1 MIRVH
6 GSMEDL
12 YRARFE
18 GKLPD
23 VRTDGGT
30 ATVRYRMS
38 VRPTRGEIVLCGRIP
53 WSIRAGMG
61 MSHVVADLE
70 DLELMDLEISGGP
83 LVVRYG
89 CVLVGSPGEY
99 SVPIWWKG
107 FTADRDESGRLVV
120 RDGDCAIVAIEGE
133 SFEMGGG
140 YVAEFRPQDKVEP
153 REDQLRRVEEW
164 LGYSIPERCLGSDV
178 YGVWSVGET

>member
-1 MIRVH
+1 MTTTATAQKLAAPLGSVDAGRLVFARGAAHLMIRVH

-70 DLELMDLEISGGP
+70 DLVLTDLEISGALP
-83 LVVRYG
+83 T
-89 CVLVGSPGEY
+89 S
-99 SVPIWWKG
+99 
-107 FTADRDESGRLVV
+107 T
-120 RDGDCAIVAIEGE
+120 
-133 SFEMGGG
+133 
-140 YVAEFRPQDKVEP
+140 
-153 REDQLRRVEEW
+153 
-164 LGYSIPERCLGSDV
+164 
-178 YGVWSVGET
+178 

>member
-89 CVLVGSPGEY
+89 CVLVGSPASTACRSGGRA
-99 SVPIWWKG
+99 SRPIETNPGVLSYATVK
-107 FTADRDESGRLVV
+107 V
-120 RDGDCAIVAIEGE
+120 RSWLSMGE